1 MTMMSN
7 PWFGITPVASHM
19 AGRRADPDH
28 PRDWWWCVDPDGTPA
43 LVLYAVSARELP
55 NDLVDLKGLSASFR
69 KQADGVH
76 FLLLLMAT
84 GGDVELFH
92 TLCLD
97 LVECTQKCAS
107 PDSAVDVVLARLRRW
122 QQLLRKGKK
131 PGLTD
136 EEVRGMLAE
145 LLFLR
150 DELRPKYGIEAAIRG
165 WSGPAGHPQDFAVD
179 ECAFEIK
186 SRLSAARQVIEISSL
201 DQLESKVS
209 SLVLVVQDL
218 TVGQA
223 ESPGGTTLAQLV
235 KQLRA
240 LAASVGQELV
250 DQFDSSVDSVGYEDG
265 RRYADVWYIDAGRR
279 YFRVGEDF
287 PRIIR
292 SGTQSEIV
300 RARYSLD
307 ITQCGRFK
315 VSEPWV

>member
-7 PWFGITPVASHM
+7 PWYGITPVASHM
-19 AGRRADPDH
+19 AGRRVDPNH
-28 PRDWWWCVDPDGTPA
+28 PRDWWWCVDPGGTPA
-43 LVLYAVSARELP
+43 LVLYAVFARELP
-55 NDLVDLKGLSASFR
+55 KDLVDLKGLSASFR
-69 KQADGVH
+69 KQSDGTH
-76 FLLLLMAT
+76 LLLLLLAS
-84 GGDVELFH
+84 GGDVELFR

-97 LVECTQKCAS
+97 LVESTEKCAS
-107 PDSAVDVVLARLRRW
+107 PDSAVDVVFARLRRW
-122 QQLLRKGKK
+122 QQFLSKGKR

-165 WSGPAGHPQDFAVD
+165 WSGPAGHPQDFAVG

-186 SRLSAARQVIEISSL
+186 SRLSSARQVVEISSL
-201 DQLESKVS
+201 DQLESKAP

-218 TVGQA
+218 TAGQA
-223 ESPGGTTLAQLV
+223 DLTGGVTLAQLV
-235 KQLRA
+235 KELRE
-240 LAASVGQELV
+240 LAASVGQEPV
-250 DQFDSSVDSVGYEDG
+250 DHFDSAVDSVGYEDG
-265 RRYADVWYIDAGRR
+265 RRYADVPYTDAGRR
-279 YFRVGEDF
+279 YYRVAEDF
-287 PRIIR
+287 PRIVR

-300 RARYSLD
+300 RARYALD